1 MSLKDV
7 SAKLSDDGLKLL
19 LNKDDKTL
27 AELDVGY
34 ATDAHRNFIIST
46 WVKSISPDFG
56 VHRSI
61 HNAMEAE
68 LAEVNWDKSIV
79 VTSGDDRFTVHAWMC
94 VAVDPHD
101 INSAVLLQ
109 AYVQPD
115 LRQKCVLKAMIEDL
129 GGEKIVYP
137 RQLPNNLTWSTTA
150 NKWTYNPY
158 LLGKFLRR

>member
-7 SAKLSDDGLKLL
+7 SAHLSDDGLKLL
-19 LNKDDKTL
+19 LTKESKTL

-34 ATDAHRNFIIST
+34 AQDAHRNFIIST

-68 LAEVNWDKSIV
+68 LAEVNWDKSLV

-94 VAVDPHD
+94 VRAISPEYV
-101 INSAVLLQ
+101 VLLQ

-115 LRQKCVLKAMIEDL
+115 LRHKGVLKAMIEDL
-129 GGEKIVYP
+129 GGETIVYP

>member
-7 SAKLSDDGLKLL
+7 SAKLSDNGLKLL

-27 AELDVGY
+27 AELDVSM
-34 ATDAHRNFIIST
+34 ADDPHRSFIIST

-56 VHRSI
+56 VHRTV

-68 LAEVNWDKSIV
+68 LAEVNWSRAIV
-79 VTSGDDRFTVHAWMC
+79 ITSGEDKFTVHAWVC
-94 VAVDPHD
+94 VQHVQGQK
-101 INSAVLLQ
+101 VLLQ

-115 LRQKCVLKAMIEDL
+115 LRQKGVLKAILERFANGDL
-129 GGEKIVYP
+129 VYP
-137 RQLPNNLTWSTTA
+137 RQLPNTLTWSSTA

>member
-7 SAKLSDDGLKLL
+7 SAKLSDNGLKLL

-34 ATDAHRNFIIST
+34 AQNAHRNFIIST

-56 VHRSI
+56 VHRTV

-79 VTSGDDRFTVHAWMC
+79 VTSGDDKFTVHAWLC
-94 VAVDPHD
+94 AGVVPH
-101 INSAVLLQ
+101 ILGSTVLLQ

-115 LRQKCVLKAMIEDL
+115 LRQKGVLKAILERFANGD
-129 GGEKIVYP
+129 IVYP
-137 RQLPNNLTWSTTA
+137 RQLPNTLTWSSTA

-158 LLGKFLRR
+158 LLGKFLRH